1 MQKRIVTTEFSVR
14 GGLKRFENISSKFRI
29 EKFQGAVM
37 NKAQIDIA
45 NLAREDVEYLTTYTS
60 YALAVQQRKRLRI
73 SAGYEGQDV
82 ALLFDGDISE
92 ALPTVPPD
100 VWLKCQAISG
110 YYNNQ
115 TLLTKSI
122 DSPTSV
128 KQLALNIAN
137 TLGLELD
144 WRASSEKA
152 IGSFNYIGGGSKLI
166 NEFNRLG
173 NFIAFEEDG
182 KLKVVDKIIKAD
194 KLAASAKVLSA
205 ESGLI
210 DMPQPNALG
219 LSAKMLLDPTVAC
232 GSLVKLE
239 SKRIPAA
246 NGFYWVYKLTHEGG
260 LRENSFYTTIEARR
274 L

>member
-1 MQKRIVTTEFSVR
+1 MQKRIITTEFAVR
-14 GGLKRFENISSKFRI
+14 GGLKRFENISCKFRI
-29 EKFQGAVM
+29 EKYMGAVM
-37 NKAQIDIA
+37 NKANIDIA

-60 YALAVQQRKRLRI
+60 YALAVQQRKRIRI

-92 ALPTVPPD
+92 ALPTMPPD

-144 WRASSEKA
+144 WRASSEKT
-152 IGSFNYIGGGSKLI
+152 IGSFNYIGGGTKLI
-166 NEFNRLG
+166 DEFNRMG

-182 KLKVVDKIIKAD
+182 KLKVVDNINKAERV
-194 KLAASAKVLSA
+194 ASSAKVLS
-205 ESGLI
+205 EDSGLI

-219 LSAKMLLDPTVAC
+219 LSAKMLLDPTVVC
-232 GSLVKLE
+232 GSYVKLE

-246 NGFYWVYKLTHEGG
+246 NGFYEVYKLAHEGS
-260 LRENSFYTTIEARR
+260 LREESFYTSIEARR
-274 L
+274 I

>member
-29 EKFQGAVM
+29 EKFQGSVM
-37 NKAQIDIA
+37 NKAHIDIA

-92 ALPTVPPD
+92 ALPTAPPD

-144 WRASSEKA
+144 WRASSEKT

>member
-29 EKFQGAVM
+29 EKYRGAVM
-37 NKAQIDIA
+37 NKARIEIA

-60 YALAVQQRKRLRI
+60 YALAIQQRKRIRI
-73 SAGYEGQDV
+73 SAGYDGQDV
-82 ALLFDGDISE
+82 ALLFDGDITE
-92 ALPTVPPD
+92 ALPSTPPD
-100 VWLKCQAISG
+100 VWLKCQAQSG
-110 YYNNQ
+110 FYNNQ

-128 KQLALNIAN
+128 KQLALNIAT

-144 WRASSEKA
+144 WRASSEKT

-182 KLKVVDKIIKAD
+182 KLKVVDSIVKAERLAGTAKI
-194 KLAASAKVLSA
+194 LSE

-210 DMPQPNALG
+210 DMPRPNALG
-219 LSAKMLLDPTVAC
+219 LSAKMLLDPTVTC
-232 GSLVKLE
+232 DSLVKLE

-246 NGFYWVYKLTHEGG
+246 NGFYYVYSLTHEGG
-260 LRENSFYTTIEARR
+260 LRENSFYTTIEAQR

>member
-92 ALPTVPPD
+92 ALPTAPPD

-152 IGSFNYIGGGSKLI
+152 IGAFNYIGGGTKLI
-166 NEFNRLG
+166 DEFNRLG

-210 DMPQPNALG
+210 GMPQPNALG

>member
-1 MQKRIVTTEFSVR
+1 MQKRIITTEFAVR
-14 GGLKRFENISSKFRI
+14 GGLKRFENISCKFRI
-29 EKFQGAVM
+29 EKYMGAVM
-37 NKAQIDIA
+37 NKANIDIA

-60 YALAVQQRKRLRI
+60 YALAVQQRKRIRI

-92 ALPTVPPD
+92 ALPTTPPD
-100 VWLKCQAISG
+100 VWLRCKAISG
-110 YYNNQ
+110 FYNNQ

-128 KQLALNIAN
+128 KQLAMNIAN

-144 WRASSEKA
+144 WRASSEKT
-152 IGSFNYIGGGSKLI
+152 IGSFNYIGGGTKLI
-166 NEFNRLG
+166 DEFNRMG

-182 KLKVVDKIIKAD
+182 KLKVVDSINKAERV
-194 KLAASAKVLSA
+194 ASSAKVLS
-205 ESGLI
+205 EDSGLI

-219 LSAKMLLDPTVAC
+219 LSAKMLLDPTVVC
-232 GSLVKLE
+232 GSYVKLE

-246 NGFYWVYKLTHEGG
+246 NGFYWVYKLAYEGS
-260 LRENSFYTTIEARR
+260 LREESFYTSIEARR
-274 L
+274 I